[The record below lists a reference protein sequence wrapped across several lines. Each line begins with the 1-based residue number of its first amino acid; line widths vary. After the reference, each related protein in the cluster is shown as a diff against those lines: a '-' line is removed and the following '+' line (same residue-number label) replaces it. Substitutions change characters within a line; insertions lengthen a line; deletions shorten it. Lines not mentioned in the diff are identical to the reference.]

1 MASWAES
8 DNKWLI
14 SSSST
19 TSILTSSTTME
30 SQDQRSTHLSQGI
43 STNED
48 SSATSNRAGAPTTSS
63 LGPSSSTSLLQRSQ
77 MPWKSV
83 SELEY
88 FDTST
93 TNKAS
98 ISLPSAEAEQEPLYT
113 SDNHVGFQMTDKH
126 KLILDLVE
134 WYSHLKN
141 KHGLT
146 EAECCECSSR
156 AGLYMHETAFPDNAI
171 NKKLFPHAKEGWE
184 LLRASNR
191 LIVAY
196 PQELADLSERAMVQ
210 GKGLTGF

>member
-98 ISLPSAEAEQEPLYT
+98 ISLPSAEAE
-113 SDNHVGFQMTDKH
+113 
-126 KLILDLVE
+126 
-134 WYSHLKN
+134 KN
-141 KHGLT
+141 L